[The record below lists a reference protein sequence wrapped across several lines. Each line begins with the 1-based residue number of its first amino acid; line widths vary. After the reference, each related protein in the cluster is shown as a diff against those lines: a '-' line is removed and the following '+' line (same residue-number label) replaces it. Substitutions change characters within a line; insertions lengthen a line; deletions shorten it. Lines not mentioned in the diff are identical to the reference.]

1 MNCITSKKSG
11 RRSGF
16 HLAAATLA
24 AASLLAVEAAAAVN
38 ANAQTAPLQDET
50 LAGQWD
56 MSLGDTNRK
65 CRLTL
70 YQELAGKSHEIVMP
84 AGCRRAMPI
93 LAAVGAWNTASDALV
108 MINRDGEA
116 VLNFAPAEDGLAA
129 KGPEGETYSLTAA
142 DPVKR
147 RQFAQQTKPVVT
159 DPPAPP
165 APAAPAAAA
174 PAAPKP
180 PAAAAADIKPADIAG
195 RYSVLRDAGKETGC
209 TITLDEKAKG
219 PKGTLKALLAPACRD
234 QGIVIFD
241 PVGWSLANGRLALTA
256 KKGHRTHYD
265 RQADGT
271 WAKDAK
277 EGKALMLRKQ

>member
-1 MNCITSKKSG
+1 MEMNCITSKKSG

-38 ANAQTAPLQDET
+38 ASAQTAPLQDEA

-93 LAAVGAWNTASDALV
+93 LAAVGTWNTASDALV

-116 VLNFAPAEDGLAA
+116 ALTFAPVEDGLAA

-147 RQFAQQTKPVVT
+147 RQFAQAPKPVVT
-159 DPPAPP
+159 DPPAP
-165 APAAPAAAA
+165 AAPAPAA

-180 PAAAAADIKPADIAG
+180 PAAAAADVKPADIAG
-195 RYSVLRDAGKETGC
+195 RYSVLREVGKETGC

-241 PVGWSLANGRLALTA
+241 PVGWSITNGRLNLTA
-256 KKGHRTHYD
+256 KKGHQAHFD
-265 RQADGT
+265 KQADGT